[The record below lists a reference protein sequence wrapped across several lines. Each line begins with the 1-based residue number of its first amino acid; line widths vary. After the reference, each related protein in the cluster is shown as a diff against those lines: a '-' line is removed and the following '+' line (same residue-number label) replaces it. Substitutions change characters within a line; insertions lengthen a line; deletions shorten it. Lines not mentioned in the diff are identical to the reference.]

1 MLSKY
6 YQGNSFFQLLCFVIG
21 VFYLP
26 LHSVLSDWAYDSI
39 KLLIPI
45 VVVV

>member
-6 YQGNSFFQLLCFVIG
+6 YQDNSFFQLLPFVIG

-26 LHSVLSDWAYDSI
+26 FHSVLSDWAYDSI

-45 VVVV
+45 VGIV